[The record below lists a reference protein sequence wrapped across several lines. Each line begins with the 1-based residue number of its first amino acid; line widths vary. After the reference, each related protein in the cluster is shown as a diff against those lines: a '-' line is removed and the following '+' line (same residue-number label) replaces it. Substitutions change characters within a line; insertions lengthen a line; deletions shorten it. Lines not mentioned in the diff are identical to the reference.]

1 MTALFI
7 DRTPDATATET
18 DDRSASEDRRSVLGR
33 IAVVVE
39 AFEADSVLSL
49 GELTARTGLP
59 RSTTYRLAEQLLS
72 IGWLDRVPSGYRIGL
87 RLFELGG
94 LASSATRMRNSAV
107 PWALQ
112 VHEQTR
118 MTVHLG
124 VLDGDEVVYLD
135 KLSPRNTEVPTRIGG
150 RWPAHRT
157 ALGKSMLAFEPAA
170 RLTSLLDTLADDGVR
185 TSELEAELELVRQ
198 RGIASEIGESVSGL
212 SCVAAPVRGMGRAIA
227 AISITCPVDDLN
239 LRRYA
244 SIVKSAADGIWNDL
258 FGSNGR

>member
-1 MTALFI
+1 MTSLTV
-7 DRTPDATATET
+7 DQP
-18 DDRSASEDRRSVLGR
+18 DRSSPTPRDGEFEEPDRRSVLGR
-33 IAVVVE
+33 IATVVE
-39 AFEADSVLSL
+39 AFEHDSVLAL

-72 IGWLDRVPSGYRIGL
+72 IGWLDRVPSGYRIGM

-94 LASSATRMRNSAV
+94 LASSVARMRNSAM
-107 PWALQ
+107 PWLSQ

-118 MTVHLG
+118 MTVHLS
-124 VLDGDEVVYLD
+124 VLDEDEVVYLD
-135 KLSPRNTEVPTRIGG
+135 KLSPRKTPVPTRIGG

-157 ALGKSMLAFEPAA
+157 ALGKAMLAYEPES
-170 RLTSLLDTLADDGVR
+170 RLAPILDGLAELGLP

-198 RGIASEIGESVSGL
+198 RGIASEVGESVSGL
-212 SCVAAPVRGMGRAIA
+212 SCVAAPIRGAGRAIA

-244 SIVKSAADGIWNDL
+244 SIVKSAADGVWADL
-258 FGSNGR
+258 FGSTGR